1 MCNKKIY
8 SVDLQTDATGI
19 INVNVSQLAQDLI
32 GVPLSITVKQ
42 IIMQLDNTT
51 ASNPDLTG
59 NIGLRI
65 CHNITT
71 RNFGNMVGGSSN
83 VLGFI
88 DNFSVRTHA
97 TGILFGTTTP
107 DLKLYAPY
115 GLPSQ
120 LILTRT
126 WNTNATSFDNIS
138 TLYTDEPFFVR
149 LEIERLDEKE
159 EN

>member
-8 SVDLQTDATGI
+8 SVDLQTDSTGL
-19 INVNVSQLAQDLI
+19 INVNVSQLCQELV
-32 GVPLSITVKQ
+32 GVPLSISVKQ
-42 IIMQLDNTT
+42 IIMQMDNTI
-51 ASNPDLTG
+51 AGNPDLSG
-59 NIGLRI
+59 NVGLRV

-71 RNFGNMVGGSSN
+71 RNFGNMVGASSN

-88 DNFSVRTHA
+88 DNFSIRTHA

-126 WNTNATSFDNIS
+126 WNTDTTTFDNLQ
-138 TLYTDEPFFVR
+138 TLYPNEPFFVR
-149 LEIERLDEKE
+149 MEIERLDEE
-159 EN
+159 

>member
-19 INVNVSQLAQDLI
+19 IKVNVSQLAQELI

-42 IIMQLDNTT
+42 IIMQFDSDT
-51 ASNPDLTG
+51 NPDITG
-59 NIGLRI
+59 NIGLRV

-88 DNFSVRTHA
+88 DNYSIREA
-97 TGILFGTTTP
+97 TAGILFGTTTP

-126 WNTNATSFDNIS
+126 WNTSATSFDNVS
-138 TLYTDEPFFVR
+138 TLYADEPFFVR
-149 LEIERLDEKE
+149 MEIEKLDEE
-159 EN
+159 

>member
-1 MCNKKIY
+1 
-8 SVDLQTDATGI
+8 
-19 INVNVSQLAQDLI
+19 
-32 GVPLSITVKQ
+32 
-42 IIMQLDNTT
+42 MQMDNTI
-51 ASNPDLTG
+51 AGNPDLSG
-59 NIGLRI
+59 NVGLRV

-71 RNFGNMVGGSSN
+71 RNFGNMVGASSN

-88 DNFSVRTHA
+88 DNFSIRTHA

-126 WNTNATSFDNIS
+126 WNTDTTTFDNLQ
-138 TLYTDEPFFVR
+138 TLYPNEPFFVR
-149 LEIERLDEKE
+149 MEIERLDEE
-159 EN
+159 

>member
-1 MCNKKIY
+1 MCNKRIY
-8 SVDLQTDATGI
+8 SADLQTDSTGL
-19 INVNVSQLAQDLI
+19 INVNISQLCQELI

-51 ASNPDLTG
+51 AGQPDLSG
-59 NIGLRI
+59 NIGLRV

-126 WNTNATSFDNIS
+126 WNTNASSFDNVQ

-149 LEIERLDEKE
+149 LEIERLDEE
-159 EN
+159 

>member
-8 SVDLQTDATGI
+8 SVDLQTDATGL
-19 INVNVSQLAQDLI
+19 INVNISQLAQELV
-32 GVPLSITVKQ
+32 GVPLSITVTQ
-42 IIMQLDNTT
+42 IIMQLDNS
-51 ASNPDLTG
+51 AAGQPDISG

-71 RNFGNMVGGSSN
+71 RNFGNMVGNSSN

-97 TGILFGTTTP
+97 TNILFGTTTP
-107 DLKLYAPY
+107 DLKLFAPY

-126 WNTNATSFDNIS
+126 WNTDASSFDNVS
-138 TLYTDEPFFVR
+138 TLYDDEPFFVR
-149 LEIERLDEKE
+149 LEIERLDEE
-159 EN
+159 

>member
-1 MCNKKIY
+1 MCNKKLI
-8 SVDLQTDATGI
+8 VADLQSDATGI
-19 INVNVSQLAQDLI
+19 ISVNMSQLAQNLV
-32 GVPLSITVKQ
+32 GRPLSIVVKQ
-42 IIMQLDNTT
+42 IIMQLDNTI
-51 ASNPDLTG
+51 AGNPDITG
-59 NIGLRI
+59 NVGLRI

-88 DNFSVRTHA
+88 DNFSVRTSA

-107 DLKLYAPY
+107 DLRLYAPV

-126 WNTNATSFDNIS
+126 WNTDTTTFDNVT
-138 TLYTDEPFFVR
+138 TLYPNEPYFVR
-149 LEIERLDEKE
+149 LEIELLDED
-159 EN
+159 

>member
-42 IIMQLDNTT
+42 IIMQFDNTT
-51 ASNPDLTG
+51 SGQPDISG
-59 NIGLRI
+59 NIGLRV

-88 DNFSVRTHA
+88 DSFQIRTHA

-126 WNTNATSFDNIS
+126 WNTNASSFDNIS

-149 LEIERLDEKE
+149 LEIERLDEE
-159 EN
+159 

>member
-8 SVDLQTDATGI
+8 SVDLQTNSTGL
-19 INVNVSQLAQDLI
+19 INVNVSQLCQELI

-42 IIMQLDNTT
+42 IIMQLDNGT
-51 ASNPDLTG
+51 AGQPDISG

-88 DNFSVRTHA
+88 DNFSIRTQN
-97 TGILFGTTTP
+97 TDILFGTTTP
-107 DLKLYAPY
+107 DLRLYAPY

-126 WNTNATSFDNIS
+126 WNTNASSFDNIS
-138 TLYTDEPFFVR
+138 TLYSDEPFFVR
-149 LEIERLDEKE
+149 LEIERLDEE
-159 EN
+159 

>member
-8 SVDLQTDATGI
+8 HCDLQTDANGI
-19 INVNVSQLAQDLI
+19 INVNISQMKPELI

-51 ASNPDLTG
+51 AGNPDLTG

-71 RNFGNMVGGSSN
+71 RNFGNMVGNSSN

-97 TGILFGTTTP
+97 SGILFGTTTP

-120 LILTRT
+120 LILSRV
-126 WNTNATSFDNIS
+126 WNTNASSFDNVT
-138 TLYTDEPFFVR
+138 TLYADEPYFVR

-159 EN
+159 D

>member
-1 MCNKKIY
+1 MCNKRIT
-8 SVDLQTDATGI
+8 SVDLQTDATGL
-19 INVNVSQLAQDLI
+19 INVNVSQLAQDLV
-32 GVPLSITVKQ
+32 GVPLLITVKK
-42 IIMQLDNTT
+42 IIMQLDNTVG
-51 ASNPDLTG
+51 PDLTG

-71 RNFGNMVGGSSN
+71 RNFGNMVGSASSN

-88 DNFSVRTHA
+88 DNFSVRTQA
-97 TGILFGTTTP
+97 AGILFGTTTP

-126 WNTNATSFDNIS
+126 WNTNTTSFDNVS

-149 LEIERLDEKE
+149 LEIERLDEK
-159 EN
+159 

>member
-8 SVDLQTDATGI
+8 SVDLQTDADGI
-19 INVNVSQLAQDLI
+19 INVNISQMCPELI
-32 GVPLSITVKQ
+32 GIPLSIKVKQ

-51 ASNPDLTG
+51 SGQPDISG

-71 RNFGNMVGGSSN
+71 RNFGNMVGKSTN

-97 TGILFGTTTP
+97 AGILFGTTTP

-115 GLPSQ
+115 ELPSQ

-126 WNTNATSFDNIS
+126 WNTDASSFDNVT
-138 TLYTDEPFFVR
+138 TLYTDEPYFVKM
-149 LEIERLDEKE
+149 EIERLDEKE
-159 EN
+159 D

>member
-42 IIMQLDNTT
+42 IIMQLDNTV
-51 ASNPDLTG
+51 AANPDLTG

-71 RNFGNMVGGSSN
+71 RNFGNMVGNSSN

-88 DNFSVRTHA
+88 DNFSIREHA
-97 TGILFGTTTP
+97 TNILFGTTTP

-126 WNTNATSFDNIS
+126 WNTDATSFDNVS
-138 TLYTDEPFFVR
+138 TLYTGMPYFVR
-149 LEIERLDEKE
+149 MEIERLDEKE
-159 EN
+159 D

>member
-1 MCNKKIY
+1 
-8 SVDLQTDATGI
+8 VDLQTNSTGL
-19 INVNVSQLAQDLI
+19 INVNVSQLCQELI

-42 IIMQLDNTT
+42 IIMQLDNGT
-51 ASNPDLTG
+51 AGQPDISG

-88 DNFSVRTHA
+88 DNFSIRTQN
-97 TGILFGTTTP
+97 TDILFGTTTP
-107 DLKLYAPY
+107 DLRLYAPY

-126 WNTNATSFDNIS
+126 WNTNASSFDNIS
-138 TLYTDEPFFVR
+138 TLYSDEPFFVR
-149 LEIERLDEKE
+149 LEIERLDEE
-159 EN
+159 

>member
-8 SVDLQTDATGI
+8 SADLQTNATGI
-19 INVNVSQLAQDLI
+19 INVNVSQLCQELI
-32 GVPLSITVKQ
+32 GVPLLITVKQ
-42 IIMQLDNTT
+42 IIMQFDSAT
-51 ASNPDLTG
+51 NPDITG
-59 NIGLRI
+59 NIGLRV

-88 DNFSVRTHA
+88 DNYGIREA
-97 TGILFGTTTP
+97 TAGILFGTTTP
-107 DLKLYAPY
+107 DLRLYAPY

-126 WNTNATSFDNIS
+126 WNTNASSFDNIS
-138 TLYTDEPFFVR
+138 TLYADEPFFVR
-149 LEIERLDEKE
+149 LEIEKLDEKE
-159 EN
+159 D

>member
-8 SVDLQTDATGI
+8 SVDLQTDSTGL
-19 INVNVSQLAQDLI
+19 INVNVSQLCQDLV

-42 IIMQLDNTT
+42 IIMQIDNTI
-51 ASNPDLTG
+51 AGNPDISG
-59 NIGLRI
+59 NVGLRI

-88 DNFSVRTHA
+88 DNFSIRTQA
-97 TGILFGTTTP
+97 TGIIFGTTTP

-120 LILTRT
+120 LIITRT
-126 WNTNATSFDNIS
+126 WNTDTTTFDNLQ
-138 TLYTDEPFFVR
+138 TLYPNEPFFVR
-149 LEIERLDEKE
+149 MEIERLDEE
-159 EN
+159 

>member
-19 INVNVSQLAQDLI
+19 INVNVSQLCHELI
-32 GVPLSITVKQ
+32 GVPLSVVVKQ

-51 ASNPDLTG
+51 AGNPDLSG

-71 RNFGNMVGGSSN
+71 RNFGNMVGNSTN

-88 DNFSVRTHA
+88 DNFSVRTQSS
-97 TGILFGTTTP
+97 GILFGTTTP
-107 DLKLYAPY
+107 ELKLYAPY
-115 GLPSQ
+115 GLPSN
-120 LILTRT
+120 LVLTRT
-126 WNTNATSFDNIS
+126 WNTNASSFDNIS

-159 EN
+159 D

>member
-42 IIMQLDNTT
+42 LIMQLDNTT
-51 ASNPDLTG
+51 SGQPDISG

-65 CHNITT
+65 CHNIAT
-71 RNFGNMVGGSSN
+71 RSFGNMVGGSTN
-83 VLGFI
+83 VLCFI
-88 DNFSVRTHA
+88 DNFSIRTQN
-97 TGILFGTTTP
+97 TNILFGTTTP
-107 DLKLYAPY
+107 NLKLYAPN
-115 GLPSQ
+115 GLPSN
-120 LILTRT
+120 LLLTRV
-126 WNTNATSFDNIS
+126 WNTNASSFDNVS

>member
-8 SVDLQTDATGI
+8 SVDLQTDATGL
-19 INVNVSQLAQDLI
+19 INVNVSQLCQDLI

-42 IIMQLDNTT
+42 IIMQLDTT
-51 ASNPDLTG
+51 AGANPPDLTG
-59 NIGLRI
+59 NIGLRV

-97 TGILFGTTTP
+97 AGILFGTTTP

-126 WNTNATSFDNIS
+126 WNTSASSFDNVS
-138 TLYTDEPFFVR
+138 TLYPDETFFVR
-149 LEIERLDEKE
+149 MEIERLDEE
-159 EN
+159 

>member
-1 MCNKKIY
+1 MCNKKIF
-8 SVDLQTDATGI
+8 SADLQTDATGI
-19 INVNVSQLAQDLI
+19 INVNISQLCQELI

-51 ASNPDLTG
+51 AGNPDLTG

-97 TGILFGTTTP
+97 SGILFGTTTP

-126 WNTNATSFDNIS
+126 WNTNASSFDNVS

-149 LEIERLDEKE
+149 LEIEKLNE
-159 EN
+159 E

>member
-1 MCNKKIY
+1 MCNKRIT

-19 INVNVSQLAQDLI
+19 INVNVSQLAQDLV

-42 IIMQLDNTT
+42 IIMQLDNTAGT
-51 ASNPDLTG
+51 NPDLTG
-59 NIGLRI
+59 NIGLRL
-65 CHNITT
+65 CHNIVT

-120 LILTRT
+120 LIITRT
-126 WNTNATSFDNIS
+126 WNTDATSFDNVT
-138 TLYTDEPFFVR
+138 TLYTGMPYFVR
-149 LEIERLDEKE
+149 MEIERLDEE
-159 EN
+159 

>member
-8 SVDLQTDATGI
+8 SVDLQTDATGLI
-19 INVNVSQLAQDLI
+19 SVNISQLAQELV

-42 IIMQLDNTT
+42 IIMQLDNST
-51 ASNPDLTG
+51 AGNPDISG

-71 RNFGNMVGGSSN
+71 RNFGNMVGNSSN

-88 DNFSVRTHA
+88 DNFSIRTQD
-97 TGILFGTTTP
+97 TDILFGTTTP

-126 WNTNATSFDNIS
+126 WNTDASSFDNVS
-138 TLYTDEPFFVR
+138 TLYDDEPFFVR
-149 LEIERLDEKE
+149 LEIERLDEE
-159 EN
+159 

>member
-1 MCNKKIY
+1 MCNKRIY

-32 GVPLSITVKQ
+32 NVPLLITVKQ

-51 ASNPDLTG
+51 AGNPDLSG
-59 NIGLRI
+59 NIGLRV

-88 DNFSVRTHA
+88 DSYSVRTYA
-97 TGILFGTTTP
+97 TGILFGTTQP
-107 DLKLYAPY
+107 DLRLYAPY

-126 WNTNATSFDNIS
+126 WNTNASSFDNVS

-149 LEIERLDEKE
+149 LEIERLDEE
-159 EN
+159 

>member
-1 MCNKKIY
+1 MCNKKIF
-8 SVDLQTDATGI
+8 SADLQTDATGI
-19 INVNVSQLAQDLI
+19 INVNISQLCQELI

-51 ASNPDLTG
+51 AGNPDLTG

-71 RNFGNMVGGSSN
+71 RNFGNMVGGSYN

-97 TGILFGTTTP
+97 SGILFGTTTP

-126 WNTNATSFDNIS
+126 WNTNASSFDNVS

-149 LEIERLDEKE
+149 LEIEKLNE
-159 EN
+159 E

>member
-8 SVDLQTDATGI
+8 QCDLQTDATGI
-19 INVNVSQLAQDLI
+19 INVNISQMQPELI

-51 ASNPDLTG
+51 AGNPDLTG

-71 RNFGNMVGGSSN
+71 RNFGNMVGNSSN

-88 DNFSVRTHA
+88 DTYSIRAHA
-97 TGILFGTTTP
+97 TNILFGTTTP

-126 WNTNATSFDNIS
+126 WNTNASSFDNIT
-138 TLYTDEPFFVR
+138 TLYTDEPYFVR

-159 EN
+159 D